1 MAIKAKDQVTIIDMT
16 DVSTVITYYL
26 LQLTTL
32 TPPTQPTVEAFGS
45 TSYLEWSV
53 RKYGESSYTTV
64 LSSDSHLSD
73 GGFKYTVGPSDIDTQ
88 AVFQVALNI

>member
-16 DVSTVITYYL
+16 DVSTVITYY
-26 LQLTTL
+26 
-32 TPPTQPTVEAFGS
+32 
-45 TSYLEWSV
+45 
-53 RKYGESSYTTV
+53 
-64 LSSDSHLSD
+64 SHLSD

>member
-16 DVSTVITYYL
+16 DVSTVITY
-26 LQLTTL
+26 
-32 TPPTQPTVEAFGS
+32 
-45 TSYLEWSV
+45 
-53 RKYGESSYTTV
+53 
-64 LSSDSHLSD
+64 LSD

>member
-16 DVSTVITYYL
+16 D
-26 LQLTTL
+26 
-32 TPPTQPTVEAFGS
+32 
-45 TSYLEWSV
+45 
-53 RKYGESSYTTV
+53 TTV

>member
-16 DVSTVITYYL
+16 
-26 LQLTTL
+26 
-32 TPPTQPTVEAFGS
+32 
-45 TSYLEWSV
+45 
-53 RKYGESSYTTV
+53 
-64 LSSDSHLSD
+64 D

>member
-16 DVSTVITYYL
+16 DVSTVITY
-26 LQLTTL
+26 
-32 TPPTQPTVEAFGS
+32 
-45 TSYLEWSV
+45 
-53 RKYGESSYTTV
+53 
-64 LSSDSHLSD
+64 